1 MLALYALLMQAIP
14 RGDDP
19 RQVLMPVIAWWDGDT
34 GLGWILID
42 PRSSSQGSSS
52 WFIYDA
58 LVREESVHEAIVC
71 YN

>member
-34 GLGWILID
+34 GLGWAGYSLTLE
-42 PRSSSQGSSS
+42 
-52 WFIYDA
+52 A
-58 LVREESVHEAIVC
+58 LVEVNCLIVALSLS
-71 YN
+71 